1 MAKIWKL
8 LQALAGMPCLFHR
21 FTGLYCPG
29 CGGTRAFLMLLRG
42 RVFLSLVYHPIVV
55 CACAAALYAG
65 IRRLSG
71 SRTEKKEIRI
81 LLLAALFLIL
91 INTAVKDIAL
101 TAFHTDL
108 LQMLDTFAAA
118 HQIVP

>member
-1 MAKIWKL
+1 MRRYTGIFDAVTRQSVFI
-8 LQALAGMPCLFHR
+8 AGISSHR
-21 FTGLYCPG
+21 SLRL
-29 CGGTRAFLMLLRG
+29 CGST
-42 RVFLSLVYHPIVV
+42 V
-55 CACAAALYAG
+55 CRDKAALWKA
-65 IRRLSG
+65 
-71 SRTEKKEIRI
+71 EKKEIRI

-108 LQMLDTFAAA
+108 LQMLDTFAAT